1 MKFIFNKIHFTVF
14 STILVLEIAIA
25 YFLKTGFI
33 RHTVGDFLVVILIYC
48 FLRSFIKTN
57 PLYMAIVTLVLS
69 YTVEF
74 LQRTTFLQLL
84 NLDQNKWAN
93 LIFGNSFSIQDLV
106 AYTLGVITVFYLDT
120 RNWLPKG

>member
-1 MKFIFNKIHFTVF
+1 
-14 STILVLEIAIA
+14 
-25 YFLKTGFI
+25 
-33 RHTVGDFLVVILIYC
+33 
-48 FLRSFIKTN
+48 
-57 PLYMAIVTLVLS
+57 MAIVTLVLS